1 MLLSRTHKILL
12 IVFVSLIVVMA
23 ALVVFF
29 GTRTSQDKLYAD
41 DYNGEVAAL
50 PIDGTPMFVTVAPGL
65 RFRVDTGSDVSC
77 ITEQDLEV
85 LRSMG
90 YVATESFYP
99 LLGRNSLG
107 DSRLYTKRYRVDVP
121 FCRYECQTDTFGNR
135 TYRMNSSVVNVF
147 HNVDFVPASADHST
161 LGIDFL
167 ENFILEYRHK
177 DHLLLL
183 HRDMPDGYE
192 PCVDM
197 QVSRSPWNWMRVGHR
212 YHIDMS
218 LDQNPA
224 DFFVDTGMRHAYVKA
239 PRSRI
244 PQHKDLDSY
253 QMSTYRGNH
262 EARIDPAGWLAIG
275 DREGPAIVYYYDNGE
290 EDYSFNPLNIK
301 DMDVVVD
308 FIGNR
313 LMFPR

>member
-50 PIDGTPMFVTVAPGL
+50 PIDGTPV
-65 RFRVDTGSDVSC
+65 
-77 ITEQDLEV
+77 
-85 LRSMG
+85 
-90 YVATESFYP
+90 FYP

-212 YHIDMS
+212 YFIDMS